1 MIRKSLTWGSV
12 IMRLGI
18 RYLLITLTADGWTGV
33 VVNEP
38 RPTGGPD
45 VVLQSSGLRPGPLAA
60 GLAAAV
66 IAAVAGLTVGPVDI
80 AAHRVALQL
89 FDGLPGVALDS
100 GLSDAHAAIVEQ
112 IRLPRVVLGLL
123 VGATLS
129 VSGATYQG
137 AFRNP
142 LADPYLLGIA
152 AGAGLGATIAITSN
166 LGDGAGMLDPV
177 PLAAFAGALISVT
190 VSYVAGHLGGRST
203 ASLILAGIAV
213 ASFLTACQTYVL
225 QANSDAFRQIFAWIL
240 GRIATSGWS
249 EPALMLPYFAV
260 TVAVVLRY
268 RRALDV
274 LAVGDEEA
282 AAHGIEPRRVRMIV
296 VLAASLGAAAAVSV
310 SGLIG
315 FVGIIVPHT
324 VRLAFGTGNRLV
336 LPLSILFGGAFMVL
350 ADLAARTALA
360 PAELPIGVVTA
371 FLGAPFFVLV
381 LRTSRREIW

>member
-1 MIRKSLTWGSV
+1 M
-12 IMRLGI
+12 
-18 RYLLITLTADGWTGV
+18 
-33 VVNEP
+33 
-38 RPTGGPD
+38 
-45 VVLQSSGLRPGPLAA
+45 
-60 GLAAAV
+60 
-66 IAAVAGLTVGPVDI
+66 
-80 AAHRVALQL
+80 
-89 FDGLPGVALDS
+89 
-100 GLSDAHAAIVEQ
+100 
-112 IRLPRVVLGLL
+112 
-123 VGATLS
+123 
-129 VSGATYQG
+129 
-137 AFRNP
+137 
-142 LADPYLLGIA
+142 
-152 AGAGLGATIAITSN
+152 
-166 LGDGAGMLDPV
+166 

-190 VSYVAGHLGGRST
+190 VSYAAGHIGGRST

-249 EPALMLPYFAV
+249 EPALMLPYFVVAA
-260 TVAVVLRY
+260 AVVLRY

-282 AAHGIEPRRVRMIV
+282 AALGLEPRRVRMIV

-324 VRLAFGTGNRLV
+324 VRLAFGSSNRAV
-336 LPLSILFGGAFMVL
+336 LPLSVLFGGAFMVL

>member
-1 MIRKSLTWGSV
+1 MST
-12 IMRLGI
+12 RLS
-18 RYLLITLTADGWTGV
+18 TAEAAGTA
-33 VVNEP
+33 
-38 RPTGGPD
+38 TPD
-45 VVLQSSGLRPGPLAA
+45 PPVAAANLHSSGLTLGAVVTAVAAVVVAAGA
-60 GLAAAV
+60 GLA
-66 IAAVAGLTVGPVDI
+66 VGPVDI
-80 AAHRVALQL
+80 APHRVGLQL
-89 FDGLPGVALDS
+89 LDALPVVSLDS
-100 GLSDAHAAIVEQ
+100 GLSSIHIAIVEQ
-112 IRLPRVVLGLL
+112 IRLPRVALGLL

-129 VSGATYQG
+129 MSGAAYQG

-166 LGDGAGMLDPV
+166 LGDGAGVLDPV
-177 PLAAFAGALISVT
+177 PMAAFAGALVSVA
-190 VSYVAGHLGGRST
+190 VSYLVGHIGGRST

-225 QANSDAFRQIFAWIL
+225 QANSDAFRQIFSWIL

-249 EPALMLPYFAV
+249 ESALLLPYFVVTAAV
-260 TVAVVLRY
+260 LLRY

-274 LAVGDEEA
+274 LSVGDEEA
-282 AAHGIEPRRVRMIV
+282 AALGIAPRRVRLIV

-315 FVGIIVPHT
+315 FVGIIVPHG
-324 VRLAFGTGNRLV
+324 VRLAFGASNRVV
-336 LPLSILFGGAFMVL
+336 LPLSMLFGAAFMVL
-350 ADLAARTALA
+350 ADLAARTVLA

-371 FLGAPFFVLV
+371 FLGAPLFALV

>member
-1 MIRKSLTWGSV
+1 MTDLQPAGA
-12 IMRLGI
+12 
-18 RYLLITLTADGWTGV
+18 ADIAL
-33 VVNEP
+33 
-38 RPTGGPD
+38 RA
-45 VVLQSSGLRPGPLAA
+45 SGLRPGPLIA
-60 GLAAAV
+60 GLAAVVVAM
-66 IAAVAGLTVGPVDI
+66 VAGLTVGPVDI

-89 FDGLPGVALDS
+89 LDGLPGLSLDS
-100 GLSDAHAAIVEQ
+100 GLSDTHAAIVEQ
-112 IRLPRVVLGLL
+112 IRLPRVALGLL

-129 VSGATYQG
+129 VSGAAYQG

-166 LGDGAGMLDPV
+166 LGDGAGALDLV
-177 PLAAFAGALISVT
+177 PLAAFAGALISVA
-190 VSYVAGHLGGRST
+190 VSYVAGHVGGRST

-225 QANSDAFRQIFAWIL
+225 QANTDAFRQIFAWIL

-249 EPALMLPYFAV
+249 EPALMLPYFVV
-260 TVAVVLRY
+260 TTAVVLRY

-282 AAHGIEPRRVRMIV
+282 AALGLEPRRVRMIV

-324 VRLAFGTGNRLV
+324 VRLAFGSSNRVV
-336 LPLSILFGGAFMVL
+336 LPLSVLFGGAFMVL
-350 ADLAARTALA
+350 ADLAARTVLS

>member
-1 MIRKSLTWGSV
+1 VSESQPDGGSS
-12 IMRLGI
+12 
-18 RYLLITLTADGWTGV
+18 
-33 VVNEP
+33 
-38 RPTGGPD
+38 
-45 VVLQSSGLRPGPLAA
+45 VVLQASGLRPRSLAA
-60 GLAAAV
+60 GLAAAAV
-66 IAAVAGLTVGPVDI
+66 AVVAGLTIGPVNI

-89 FDGLPGVALDS
+89 LDGLPGVTIDS

-112 IRLPRVVLGLL
+112 IRLPRVALGLL

-166 LGDGAGMLDPV
+166 LGDGAGVFDAV

-249 EPALMLPYFAV
+249 EPALMLPYFVV

-282 AAHGIEPRRVRMIV
+282 AALGLEPRRIRLVV

-315 FVGIIVPHT
+315 FVGIIVPHA
-324 VRLAFGTGNRLV
+324 VRLAFGTSNRLV

-350 ADLAARTALA
+350 ADLVARTALA

>member
-1 MIRKSLTWGSV
+1 MADARAPFVSDRTGVTLRATDL
-12 IMRLGI
+12 RLRQLGI
-18 RYLLITLTADGWTGV
+18 
-33 VVNEP
+33 
-38 RPTGGPD
+38 
-45 VVLQSSGLRPGPLAA
+45 
-60 GLAAAV
+60 GLAAVVVAV
-66 IAAVAGLTVGPVDI
+66 VAGLTIGPVGI
-80 AAHRVALQL
+80 AAHRVLLELA
-89 FDGLPGVALDS
+89 DMLPGLALDS
-100 GLSDAHAAIVEQ
+100 GLSDAHAAIVREL
-112 IRLPRVVLGLL
+112 RLPRVVLGLL

-129 VSGATYQG
+129 MSGATYQA

-166 LGDGAGMLDPV
+166 LGDGAGALDPV
-177 PLAAFAGALISVT
+177 PLAAFAGGLVAVT
-190 VSYVAGHLGGRST
+190 VSYAAGHLGGRST

-225 QANSDAFRQIFAWIL
+225 QANSDAFRRIIAWIL

-249 EPALMLPYFAV
+249 EPALMLPYFVV
-260 TVAVVLRY
+260 TAAVVLRY

-282 AAHGIEPRRVRMIV
+282 TALGVNPRRVRLIV
-296 VLAASLGAAAAVSV
+296 VLAASLAAAAAVSV

-324 VRLAFGTGNRLV
+324 VRLAFGASNRVV
-336 LPLSILFGGAFMVL
+336 LPLSVLFGGAFMVL
-350 ADLAARTALA
+350 ADLVARTVLS

-381 LRTSRREIW
+381 LRTTRREVW

>member
-1 MIRKSLTWGSV
+1 MT
-12 IMRLGI
+12 
-18 RYLLITLTADGWTGV
+18 D
-33 VVNEP
+33 P
-38 RPTGGPD
+38 QP
-45 VVLQSSGLRPGPLAA
+45 SSGAPSALQASGMGAGPLAA
-60 GLAAAV
+60 GLAVAA
-66 IAAVAGLTVGPVDI
+66 IAVVAGLTIGPVDI
-80 AAHRVALQL
+80 AAHRVVLQL
-89 FDGLPGVALDS
+89 LDGLPGVTLDS
-100 GLSDAHAAIVEQ
+100 GLSNAHAAIVEQ

-129 VSGATYQG
+129 MSGAAYQG

-166 LGDGAGMLDPV
+166 LGDGAGALDPV
-177 PLAAFAGALISVT
+177 PLAAFAGALIAVT
-190 VSYVAGHLGGRST
+190 VSFVAGHLGGRST

-225 QANSDAFRQIFAWIL
+225 QANSDAFRPIFAWIL

-249 EPALMLPYFAV
+249 EPVLMLPYFVV

-282 AAHGIEPRRVRMIV
+282 AALGLEPRRIRMIV

-324 VRLAFGTGNRLV
+324 VRLAFGTSNRLV
-336 LPLSILFGGAFMVL
+336 LPLSVLFGGAFMVL

>member
-1 MIRKSLTWGSV
+1 MSDSQ
-12 IMRLGI
+12 
-18 RYLLITLTADGWTGV
+18 
-33 VVNEP
+33 
-38 RPTGGPD
+38 PTGGPSAA
-45 VVLQSSGLRPGPLAA
+45 LQASGLRPRSLAA

-66 IAAVAGLTVGPVDI
+66 VAVLAGLTIGPVDI

-89 FDGLPGVALDS
+89 LDGLPGVTLDS

-112 IRLPRVVLGLL
+112 IRLPRVALGLL

-166 LGDGAGMLDPV
+166 LGDGAGVFDAV

-249 EPALMLPYFAV
+249 EPALMLPYFLV

-282 AAHGIEPRRVRMIV
+282 AALGLEPRRIRMIV

-324 VRLAFGTGNRLV
+324 VRLAFGTSNRLV

>member
-1 MIRKSLTWGSV
+1 MTGTEAGGEAER
-12 IMRLGI
+12 
-18 RYLLITLTADGWTGV
+18 TLRG
-33 VVNEP
+33 
-38 RPTGGPD
+38 
-45 VVLQSSGLRPGPLAA
+45 SGLRPAFLAA
-60 GLAAAV
+60 GLCAV
-66 IAAVAGLTVGPVDI
+66 VVAVTAGLTIGPVDI
-80 AAHRVALQL
+80 GAHRVVLQL
-89 FDGLPGVALDS
+89 LDGLPLVSLDS
-100 GLSDAHAAIVEQ
+100 GLSDAHIAIVEQ

-129 VSGATYQG
+129 MSGAAYQG

-166 LGDGAGMLDPV
+166 LGDGAGPFDPV
-177 PLAAFAGALISVT
+177 PLAAFAGALVSVT
-190 VSYVAGHLGGRST
+190 VSYAAGHIGGRST

-249 EPALMLPYFAV
+249 EPALMLPYFVV

-282 AAHGIEPRRVRMIV
+282 AALGLEPRRVRMIV

-324 VRLAFGTGNRLV
+324 VRLAFGSSNRAV
-336 LPLSILFGGAFMVL
+336 LPLAVLFGGAFMVL

>member
-1 MIRKSLTWGSV
+1 M
-12 IMRLGI
+12 
-18 RYLLITLTADGWTGV
+18 TATQ
-33 VVNEP
+33 
-38 RPTGGPD
+38 GGD
-45 VVLQSSGLRPGPLAA
+45 RAETALRAAGLRPASLVA
-60 GLAAAV
+60 GLAAVVVAV
-66 IAAVAGLTVGPVDI
+66 TAGLTLGPVDI
-80 AAHRVALQL
+80 AAHRVVIQL
-89 FDGLPGVALDS
+89 LDGLPGVSLNS

-129 VSGATYQG
+129 MSGAAYQG

-166 LGDGAGMLDPV
+166 LGDGAGALDPV

-190 VSYVAGHLGGRST
+190 VSYAAGHLGGRST

-249 EPALMLPYFAV
+249 EPALMLPYFVVAA
-260 TVAVVLRY
+260 AVVLRY

-282 AAHGIEPRRVRMIV
+282 AALGLEPRRVRMIV

-315 FVGIIVPHT
+315 FVGIIVPHA
-324 VRLAFGTGNRLV
+324 VRLAFGTSNRAV
-336 LPLSILFGGAFMVL
+336 LPLSVLFGGAFMVL

>member
-1 MIRKSLTWGSV
+1 MTDPQPAGAADV
-12 IMRLGI
+12 ALG
-18 RYLLITLTADGWTGV
+18 A
-33 VVNEP
+33 
-38 RPTGGPD
+38 
-45 VVLQSSGLRPGPLAA
+45 SGLRPGPLVA
-60 GLAAAV
+60 GFAAV
-66 IAAVAGLTVGPVDI
+66 VVAVVAGLTIGPVDI

-89 FDGLPGVALDS
+89 LDGLPGMSLDS
-100 GLSDAHAAIVEQ
+100 GLSDTHVAIVEQ
-112 IRLPRVVLGLL
+112 IRLPRVALGLL

-129 VSGATYQG
+129 VSGAAYQG

-166 LGDGAGMLDPV
+166 LGDGAGALDLV

-190 VSYVAGHLGGRST
+190 VSYVAGHIGGRST

-225 QANSDAFRQIFAWIL
+225 QANSDAFRQILAWIL

-249 EPALMLPYFAV
+249 EPALMLPYFLV

-282 AAHGIEPRRVRMIV
+282 AALGLEPRRVRMIV

-324 VRLAFGTGNRLV
+324 VRLAFGSSNRAV
-336 LPLSILFGGAFMVL
+336 LRCRCCSACVHGSGRPGRPHRSVAGGAPHRRGDRV
-350 ADLAARTALA
+350 
-360 PAELPIGVVTA
+360 P
-371 FLGAPFFVLV
+371 GAPFFVLV